1 MLFTERDTMPIFL
14 ALITPEDSKEYHIK
28 WDGHDSVD
36 SAQDEM
42 NRIWEKMI
50 PDNKSPLPYYIY
62 EAESTKEGYTPY
74 TVDEIDFNF
83 YIEKTP
89 EQIAASEKKFKDA
102 MVLLKQKAD
111 EEQRVEDELKA
122 KAKNA

>member
-1 MLFTERDTMPIFL
+1 MPIFL

-28 WDGHDSVD
+28 WDGHTSIE

-42 NRIWEKMI
+42 TRIWEKMI
-50 PDNKSPLPYYIY
+50 PDHKMPLPYYIY
-62 EAESTKEGYTPY
+62 ESENCKENQTY

-102 MVLLKQKAD
+102 MALLKQKAI
-111 EEQRVEDELKA
+111 EEQKAEDEMKLR
-122 KAKNA
+122 AKNA